1 MKLTAS
7 EIEWLELYF
16 PSLQY
21 ESSSSKIVGE
31 LGFCAAYNSKSGEL
45 IIGDNA
51 RKMPR
56 FICDVFKVEIHLAS
70 LDENG
75 WPKVYE
81 VGGRSHQIG
90 KKCSV
95 ETIDLHINPDDSTC
109 CLSLQYGGHR
119 NFRIEQFFPELVIP
133 FFYKL
138 SYTEEFGI
146 ASSRED
152 LWGEYSH
159 GKKGRAEYEAE
170 MLNLAKHRPNRND
183 LCPCGNG
190 KKYKK
195 CHMDAVECVK
205 RNRRETI
212 PNATTRQRT

>member
-1 MKLTAS
+1 M
-7 EIEWLELYF
+7 
-16 PSLQY
+16 
-21 ESSSSKIVGE
+21 
-31 LGFCAAYNSKSGEL
+31 
-45 IIGDNA
+45 
-51 RKMPR
+51 
-56 FICDVFKVEIHLAS
+56 AS